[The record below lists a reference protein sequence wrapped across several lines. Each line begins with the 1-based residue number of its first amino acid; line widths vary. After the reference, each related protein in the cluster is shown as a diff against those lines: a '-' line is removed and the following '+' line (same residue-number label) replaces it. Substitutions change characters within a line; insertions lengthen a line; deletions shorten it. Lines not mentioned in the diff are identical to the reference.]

1 MNEYRPFRERGR
13 NFPADYHTHRAVN
26 RFSTLRITISLV
38 LVALILALPFNSQSL
53 LDLSDVRFPLEVAGL
68 AFLASMMSGRFLALL
83 RWSATLLAGAM
94 LLLKLADLGTGI
106 AFQRPFNPY
115 LDVKILTDGWNLLSG
130 AVGAEEAVGIICAGL
145 LAWLLVVALL
155 YWSLGGFRNLGAE
168 TRRRLAIGSGVLLLV
183 GLTLLAVRDDDR
195 RSLLVDAQTIPYIV
209 NRIDMI
215 RESSADLDRFE
226 AELAQDRV
234 SSGPHFSALSGMDVV
249 LVFVESY
256 GRSAIE
262 DPRYAARVHD
272 RLAAVGRQIEASG
285 LQARSGWLTSP
296 TVGGLSWLAHGTLL
310 SGLWVSNQS
319 RYDRMI
325 TSERRS
331 LNSLFRASG
340 WRTAAVMPAITLDW
354 PESAYFGYDRVHAAA
369 GLGYKGKPFNWV
381 TMPDQYTLAAF
392 ERLERP
398 RGHQPVM
405 AEIALISSHAPWTPI
420 PSLVDWDKVGDGTIF
435 NDQAESGDPASV
447 VWADPERVRSQY
459 AVSIDYALETL
470 GSYMARYGENTLFIL
485 LGDHQP
491 ASIITGEG
499 ASRDVPV
506 HIVAGNPALLK
517 RLDRWGWPSGMLPAK
532 DTPVYRMDEFRQKF
546 VESFD

>member
-1 MNEYRPFRERGR
+1 MNEYRPFRARGR
-13 NFPADYHTHRAVN
+13 NVLPQYHTRPAVN
-26 RFSTLRITISLV
+26 RFSTLRITISLL
-38 LVALILALPFNSQSL
+38 LVALILALPSNPQSL
-53 LDLSDVRFPLEVAGL
+53 VDLSDVRFPLEVAGL
-68 AFLASMMSGRFLALL
+68 AFLASTMSGRFLALL

-130 AVGAEEAVGIICAGL
+130 AVGAREAVGIICAGL

-155 YWSLGGFRNLGAE
+155 YWSLGGFRNLSSQ

-183 GLTLLAVRDDDR
+183 GLTLFAVQDDNR
-195 RSLLVDAQTIPYIV
+195 RNLGVDAPTFPYIV

-215 RESSADLDRFE
+215 RESNADLDRFE
-226 AELAQDRV
+226 AELGRDAV
-234 SSGPHFSALSGMDVV
+234 SSGPHFAALSGMDVV
-249 LVFVESY
+249 LVFIESY
-256 GRSAIE
+256 GRSVIE
-262 DPRYAARVHD
+262 DPSYALRIHD
-272 RLAAVGRQIEASG
+272 RLAAVEHEVQASG

-310 SGLWVSNQS
+310 SGLWVDNQS

-381 TMPDQYTLAAF
+381 TMPDQYTLAVF
-392 ERLERP
+392 EKLERSP
-398 RGHQPVM
+398 GHRPLM

-459 AVSIDYALETL
+459 AASIDYALETL

-506 HIVAGNPALLK
+506 HLVTGNPEILK
-517 RLDRWGWPSGMLPAK
+517 RIDPWKWQPGMLPTK

>member
-1 MNEYRPFRERGR
+1 MNEYRPFRARGR
-13 NFPADYHTHRAVN
+13 NVLAQYHTRPAVN
-26 RFSTLRITISLV
+26 RFSTLRITISLL
-38 LVALILALPFNSQSL
+38 LVALILALPSNPQTL
-53 LDLSDVRFPLEVAGL
+53 ADLSGLRFPLEVVGL
-68 AFLASMMSGRFLALL
+68 IFLASTINGRFQPLL
-83 RWSATLLAGAM
+83 RWSATFLAGAM
-94 LLLKLADLGTGI
+94 LLLKLADLGTGV

-115 LDVKILTDGWNLLSG
+115 LDIKILTDGWNLLSG

-145 LAWLLVVALL
+145 LAWLLGLALL
-155 YWSLGGFRNLGAE
+155 YWSLGGFRNLSGQ
-168 TRRRLAIGSGVLLLV
+168 TRRRTTVGSGVFLLV
-183 GLTLLAVRDDDR
+183 GLMVFAVQDGDR
-195 RSLLVDAQTIPYIV
+195 RNLGVDAPTIPYIV

-215 RESSADLDRFE
+215 RESNADLDRFE
-226 AELAQDRV
+226 AELARDGV

-262 DPRYAARVHD
+262 DRPYAARVHD
-272 RLAAVGRQIEASG
+272 RLAAVERQIEASG

-310 SGLWVSNQS
+310 SGLWVGNQS

-392 ERLERP
+392 EKLERSQ
-398 RGHQPVM
+398 GHQPVM

-447 VWADPERVRSQY
+447 VWTDPERVRSQY
-459 AVSIDYALETL
+459 AASIDYALETL

-506 HIVAGNPALLK
+506 HLVTGNPEILK
-517 RLDRWGWPSGMLPAK
+517 RIDPWKWQPGMLPTK
-532 DTPVYRMDEFRQKF
+532 DIPVYRMDELRQKF

>member
-13 NFPADYHTHRAVN
+13 NLPAEYHTHSAVN
-26 RFSTLRITISLV
+26 RFSTLRITISLM
-38 LVALILALPFNSQSL
+38 LVTLILALPSNPQTFA
-53 LDLSDVRFPLEVAGL
+53 DLSEVRFPLEVVGL
-68 AFLASMMSGRFLALL
+68 AFLASTTRGRFLALL
-83 RWSATLLAGAM
+83 RWSATFLAAAM

-130 AVGAEEAVGIICAGL
+130 SVGVREAVGIICAGL
-145 LAWLLVVALL
+145 LAWLLIIALL
-155 YWSLGGFRNLGAE
+155 YWSLGGFRNLPAE
-168 TRRRLAIGSGVLLLV
+168 TRRRSAVGSGVVLLV
-183 GLTLLAVRDDDR
+183 GLTLFAVQDDR
-195 RSLLVDAQTIPYIV
+195 RNLGVDAPTFPYIV
-209 NRIDMI
+209 NRIEMV

-226 AELAQDRV
+226 GELARDGV

-262 DPRYAARVHD
+262 DPPYAARVQD
-272 RLAAVGRQIEASG
+272 RLAAVERQIEASG

-310 SGLWVSNQS
+310 SGLWVGNQS

-354 PESAYFGYDRVHAAA
+354 PESAYFGYDHVHAAA
-369 GLGYKGKPFNWV
+369 GLSYKGKPFNWV

-398 RGHQPVM
+398 QGHHHVM

-420 PSLVDWDKVGDGTIF
+420 PSLVDWDKIGDGTIF
-435 NDQAESGDPASV
+435 NGQAESGDPAPV
-447 VWADPERVRSQY
+447 VWADPERVRLQY
-459 AVSIDYALETL
+459 AASIDYALETL

-506 HIVAGNPALLK
+506 HIVAGNPEVLK
-517 RLDRWGWPSGMLPAK
+517 RLDRWKWQPGMLPAK
-532 DTPVYRMDEFRQKF
+532 ETPVYRMDEFRQKF